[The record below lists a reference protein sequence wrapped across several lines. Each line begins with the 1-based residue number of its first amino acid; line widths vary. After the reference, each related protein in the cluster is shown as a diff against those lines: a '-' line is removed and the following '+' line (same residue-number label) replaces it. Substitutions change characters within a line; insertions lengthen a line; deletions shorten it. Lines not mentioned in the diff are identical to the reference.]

1 MSIHICDKNGHFI
14 TSYHITDK
22 SLKIHHDEYIF
33 KKTILKKI
41 TFSDINKDINDVLH
55 KYPFSVWEKQANT
68 IEIICFWSANKWK
81 YID

>member
-33 KKTILKKI
+33 KKTILKK
-41 TFSDINKDINDVLH
+41 
-55 KYPFSVWEKQANT
+55 
-68 IEIICFWSANKWK
+68 
-81 YID
+81 